1 MTSDNNERRPA
12 GAQVQAL
19 KPQVVSPAGGDQ
31 SKVKEEAV
39 PKPSKPAPKAAPKPA
54 APKTR
59 PLAEPARMRRRHWG
73 VLVSFVA
80 LVAVPLLL
88 VMIYLWLVAEDR
100 YSSTTGFSIRQ
111 EEGQASSE
119 LLSGLAQFTGGSTAL
134 DGNIL
139 YEFIRSENIV
149 RRIDEELGLREYF
162 SRYWTSD
169 PVFALWPDATIEDLQ
184 AYWGRAVRVSY
195 DEGSGLTQLEVRAF
209 DPEMAQKIAQAIVD
223 ESQKAVNALND
234 AARSDALRY
243 ATIELEEAQQKLREA
258 REALTKFRT
267 RTQIVDLEADIQGR
281 MGVMNNLQQQ
291 LAQELVAFDEL
302 QSTTQSDDPRQSQAL
317 RRIQVIRER
326 IVEERRNF
334 ATTEVAGTGEDY
346 PTLISEFEGLM
357 VDREFA
363 EQVYRAAMATRDAA
377 YANAERQTRYL
388 ATYIRPTL
396 AESSEYPQRFVLF
409 GLSALFL
416 VLSWGIGV
424 LIYYSIRDRD

>member
-1 MTSDNNERRPA
+1 M
-12 GAQVQAL
+12 
-19 KPQVVSPAGGDQ
+19 
-31 SKVKEEAV
+31 
-39 PKPSKPAPKAAPKPA
+39 
-54 APKTR
+54 
-59 PLAEPARMRRRHWG
+59 
-73 VLVSFVA
+73 
-80 LVAVPLLL
+80 
-88 VMIYLWLVAEDR
+88 
-100 YSSTTGFSIRQ
+100 
-111 EEGQASSE
+111 
-119 LLSGLAQFTGGSTAL
+119 
-134 DGNIL
+134 
-139 YEFIRSENIV
+139 
-149 RRIDEELGLREYF
+149 
-162 SRYWTSD
+162 
-169 PVFALWPDATIEDLQ
+169 
-184 AYWGRAVRVSY
+184 
-195 DEGSGLTQLEVRAF
+195 
-209 DPEMAQKIAQAIVD
+209 
-223 ESQKAVNALND
+223 
-234 AARSDALRY
+234 
-243 ATIELEEAQQKLREA
+243 
-258 REALTKFRT
+258 
-267 RTQIVDLEADIQGR
+267 
-281 MGVMNNLQQQ
+281 
-291 LAQELVAFDEL
+291 